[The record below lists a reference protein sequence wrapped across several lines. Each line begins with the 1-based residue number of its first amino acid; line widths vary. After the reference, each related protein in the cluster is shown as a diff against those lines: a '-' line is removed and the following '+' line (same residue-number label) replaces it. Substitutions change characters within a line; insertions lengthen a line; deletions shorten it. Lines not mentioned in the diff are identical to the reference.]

1 MVYILTPYT
10 ESLNDLKSE
19 IDKYH
24 CPKCGVGLESYEE
37 SNSATVAPSYKGEK
51 SRDVSQDQSSSD
63 GKVHEHGKRSKKHDK
78 GISSNENKQLEDRIL
93 ELEKERKHLALENDQ
108 YKALI
113 SEQECTIS
121 QQFDKISELSN
132 TESKQGLEDKPEK
145 TVSELQTE
153 IAQLK
158 VAANAFAEEKQTLN
172 REISEKDKHIEH
184 LNYTQKMNKEKLDE
198 SIQRLGDENK
208 RYKENLR
215 SCQSEIGKLSA
226 KLAEKEKCKQLER
239 DLEQRSRKEIGV
251 GFHTTVA
258 PSMSSLILGGLT
270 SRLTD
275 RLAGEKVDLVRQAY
289 SGGSDVNF
297 PLLVVC
303 VNVSR
308 IGADAKEALKG
319 IPKAKDVALLV
330 FHHKEAHALPSQTS
344 DKILTGADFSGL
356 GSIIDLAFLSQ
367 RGIYECDMNNVG
379 IERVA
384 SFLLQY
390 KTQRK

>member
-1 MVYILTPYT
+1 MFRRKGGGGFRPPEPPSGSANDTSLFIFFNK

-226 KLAEKEKCKQLER
+226 KLAEKG
-239 DLEQRSRKEIGV
+239 DL
-251 GFHTTVA
+251 
-258 PSMSSLILGGLT
+258 
-270 SRLTD
+270 
-275 RLAGEKVDLVRQAY
+275 
-289 SGGSDVNF
+289 
-297 PLLVVC
+297 
-303 VNVSR
+303 
-308 IGADAKEALKG
+308 
-319 IPKAKDVALLV
+319 
-330 FHHKEAHALPSQTS
+330 
-344 DKILTGADFSGL
+344 
-356 GSIIDLAFLSQ
+356 
-367 RGIYECDMNNVG
+367 
-379 IERVA
+379 
-384 SFLLQY
+384 
-390 KTQRK
+390 